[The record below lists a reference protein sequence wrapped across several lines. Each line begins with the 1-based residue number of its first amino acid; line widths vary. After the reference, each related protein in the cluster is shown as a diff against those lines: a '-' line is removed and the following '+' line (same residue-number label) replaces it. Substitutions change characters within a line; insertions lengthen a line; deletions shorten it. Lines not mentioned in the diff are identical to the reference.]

1 MNTDILAEWRL
12 RERHRK
18 QPFITGGVIDPAKW
32 EGAPRKVLFLL
43 KEAYDTSPASQG
55 FDLCELVRDRW
66 KGPRGRTWF
75 QIGRWAHL
83 IQHSKPATIPAY
95 PNSRC
100 EITEAVVASAV
111 VNVRKSGGAKSS
123 DADVIREYAAADGD
137 LLLRQID
144 GIQPDVVI
152 CGGVWNAVRYL
163 WPGAE
168 LLSTCY
174 FQTSSYAIIDFWHP
188 AVRWPNELLYFG
200 LAGIIQAAYAG
211 QHRGASASVEQGGK

>member
-1 MNTDILAEWRL
+1 MIRPGKPIPSAIHCLLLMNTDILAEWRL

-100 EITEAVVASAV
+100 EITEAVVASAAYSPMWLSAEA
-111 VNVRKSGGAKSS
+111 SGTLCAT
-123 DADVIREYAAADGD
+123 
-137 LLLRQID
+137 
-144 GIQPDVVI
+144 
-152 CGGVWNAVRYL
+152 CGRVPSFSRPVTFRRPATR
-163 WPGAE
+163 
-168 LLSTCY
+168 LST
-174 FQTSSYAIIDFWHP
+174 
-188 AVRWPNELLYFG
+188 FG
-200 LAGIIQAAYAG
+200 TQP
-211 QHRGASASVEQGGK
+211 